1 MKADKLLKILEAA
14 ESEFLSRG
22 LDGEKM
28 DAIAISSGVS
38 KRTLY
43 SYFESKEQIYSALLE
58 SIFDQIQFKLEYVF
72 DPSESLEVLFD
83 KVLRAK
89 IEHCRSPG
97 LIELAKLMALNQIK
111 NGTIDSVFVKRF
123 QENQKQFEKW
133 VRKCQAM
140 KMISEHFTAGEVS
153 IFFHALIDGHFM
165 WPMILNQKSNLNDH
179 DYTSGKK
186 IITQSFLAAFGMK
199 RD

>member
-1 MKADKLLKILEAA
+1 M
-14 ESEFLSRG
+14 G
-22 LDGEKM
+22 LIVK
-28 DAIAISSGVS
+28 
-38 KRTLY
+38 
-43 SYFESKEQIYSALLE
+43 SAQKSDVRE
-58 SIFDQIQFKLEYVF
+58 LEYPF
-72 DPSESLEVLFD
+72 AD
-83 KVLRAK
+83 
-89 IEHCRSPG
+89 
-97 LIELAKLMALNQIK
+97 
-111 NGTIDSVFVKRF
+111 
-123 QENQKQFEKW
+123 QKQFEKW

-153 IFFHALIDGHFM
+153 IFFHVLIDGHFM